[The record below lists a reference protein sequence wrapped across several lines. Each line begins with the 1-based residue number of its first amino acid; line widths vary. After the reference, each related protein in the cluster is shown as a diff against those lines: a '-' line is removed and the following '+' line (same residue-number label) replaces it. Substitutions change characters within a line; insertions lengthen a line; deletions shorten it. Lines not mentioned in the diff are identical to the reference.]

1 MEDAQNILW
10 KDDQEKETIKVK
22 VKHKS
27 SMEMKPLF

>member
-10 KDDQEKETIKVK
+10 KDDQEQETIEVK
-22 VKHKS
+22 VKHKI